1 MAMDILNERRLR
13 ICEAAKR
20 GGVNISTGW
29 RWILR
34 GVRGHKLESALIG
47 GQRYTSEEAFCRF
60 IAAINAPAG
69 GAPSVRTAKQREKEI
84 AAAERELL
92 DAGA

>member
-1 MAMDILNERRLR
+1 MAMDVLNESRLR
-13 ICEAAKR
+13 ICEAAAR
-20 GGVNISTGW
+20 VGVNVSTIW

-34 GVRGHKLESALIG
+34 GVRGQKLESALIG
-47 GQRYTSEEAFCRF
+47 GQRYTSEEAVQRF
-60 IAAINAPAG
+60 VENINAPAG
-69 GAPSVRTAKQREKEI
+69 MTPCGRTSKQREKEI